1 MCIYIIC
8 IYVYIYIITCIYI
21 YYNMY
26 IYIYYNM
33 YIYIYYN
40 MYIYIYIL
48 CVYIYYNMYI
58 NIYYNIYIYIYLL
71 YAYIYIYIYN
81 YGEYWCF
88 IGTIIRIIIGT
99 YPPVQSKV
107 AGKSPNERRLS
118 SLVDFP
124 ASHVWLAEGKPT
136 VWNFH
141 WKYLVDIVMYTIYSC
156 PTWCSDQVEIST
168 GRVITSLSGWEPQLP
183 CYKFF

>member
-1 MCIYIIC
+1 
-8 IYVYIYIITCIYI
+8 
-21 YYNMY
+21 MY

-33 YIYIYYN
+33 YIYI
-40 MYIYIYIL
+40 L
-48 CVYIYYNMYI
+48 CVYIYIIICILIYI
-58 NIYYNIYIYIYLL
+58 IIYIYIFIICV
-71 YAYIYIYIYN
+71 YIYLYN

-88 IGTIIRIIIGT
+88 IGTIIGIIIGT